1 MGNEYKGNYKE
12 YTNEIV
18 LFKDL
23 ETTFDK
29 IDLWATDEN
38 ATYTK
43 VICRGQKEDLIEIF
57 GNERVLTTQDYYD
70 TWSTSVGILD
80 NSKIKGKKFSYDD
93 VIAMLVKKI
102 DSAIRHEKKKQL
114 KKQKQEQR
122 RRNKK

>member
-1 MGNEYKGNYKE
+1 MGNERKGNYKE

-80 NSKIKGKKFSYDD
+80 NPKIKGKKFSYDD
-93 VIAMLVKKI
+93 ITTMLIKKI
-102 DSAIRHEKKKQL
+102 ESEIRHEKKKQL